1 MFIFLSPPI
10 ILLEIRAIIKISKK
24 FLVFHKLWLIWIRM
38 KQFFFFFWKKKFKM
52 ADSKKLS
59 FSTTPKSWAIVAK
72 ISQILRR
79 HSLWTAPKRKTLA
92 FKFHAQKRILRLKTC
107 QNTFA
112 QWYNGWVS
120 KLLDRFLGYCVLQR
134 PCEFKNV
141 SKTSVIK
148 FNVILPWKH
157 DLSTVDINELLCM
170 KNAGAQIVMDFS

>member
-1 MFIFLSPPI
+1 MSSRQVGEGGKP
-10 ILLEIRAIIKISKK
+10 KDD
-24 FLVFHKLWLIWIRM
+24 LVNRPYLIE
-38 KQFFFFFWKKKFKM
+38 KM
-52 ADSKKLS
+52 TRGGGGGQKW
-59 FSTTPKSWAIVAK
+59 P
-72 ISQILRR
+72 ILRR

-148 FNVILPWKH
+148 FNVILP
-157 DLSTVDINELLCM
+157 
-170 KNAGAQIVMDFS
+170 

>member
-1 MFIFLSPPI
+1 MPTVFLIILYTPIF
-10 ILLEIRAIIKISKK
+10 LLEIRVIVKISS
-24 FLVFHKLWLIWIRM
+24 HPWYPLICDEFRIKT
-38 KQFFFFFWKKKFKM
+38 KQKKFKM